1 MRAAI
6 FSGIFGAAKEKI
18 CMTVNELKKVCE
30 SIYYLKTFITSK

>member
-18 CMTVNELKKVCE
+18 CMTVNELKKYVKAYV
-30 SIYYLKTFITSK
+30 I